1 VSGDTVTFQGALG
14 SGSSILTGSG
24 RDSVLFASS
33 ATNAYSG
40 TAGNSLVS
48 TGSGSDSI
56 RFSSTTQVGPDVT
69 LDFGTPG
76 TTDLDILFGAAQ
88 STFQSSGLQIRNFTQ
103 GFDQVRVGATT
114 LKTQSEIN
122 TFFGDSGQSINLV

>member
-1 VSGDTVTFQGALG
+1 MRHG
-14 SGSSILTGSG
+14 SWFGW
-24 RDSVLFASS
+24 FFS
-33 ATNAYSG
+33 ANHA
-40 TAGNSLVS
+40 A
-48 TGSGSDSI
+48 
-56 RFSSTTQVGPDVT
+56 
-69 LDFGTPG
+69 GTPG